1 MEAVAEEIRLLA
13 DEGVD
18 PIEFH
23 LPPVLAMTDD
33 QFFEFCQLNDNLWFE
48 RTAEG
53 GIIVMPPAGSATGDR
68 NSELNYQ
75 LRSWNK
81 KHGRGKVYDSSA
93 GFKLANGAVVG
104 PDASWVLNSRLTG
117 FTQKEREKFLNLC
130 PDFVAELRSSTDR
143 LSRLQRKME
152 QYIANGARL
161 GWLIDPRQKRV
172 HIYRPGHDVVVLD
185 HPSSVSG
192 DPELPGLVLDLT
204 EIWDPL

>member
-1 MEAVAEEIRLLA
+1 MEAVAEQLRPVI

-53 GIIVMPPAGSATGDR
+53 GIIVMPPAGAATGRR
-68 NSELNYQ
+68 NADLTYQ
-75 LRSWNK
+75 LRGWTK
-81 KHGRGKVYDSSA
+81 KDRRGECYDSSA
-93 GFKLANGAVVG
+93 GFKLPNGAVVG
-104 PDASWVLNSRLTG
+104 PDASWVLKSRLSG
-117 FTQKEREKFLNLC
+117 FTEEELEKFPTLC
-130 PDFVAELRSSTDR
+130 PDFVAEVRSRTDR

-152 QYIANGARL
+152 QYVANGARL

-172 HIYRPGHDVVVLD
+172 HVYRPGHDMVVLD
-185 HPSSVSG
+185 HPTSVSG
-192 DPELPGLVLDLT
+192 DPELPGFVLDLT
-204 EIWDPL
+204 AIWDPR